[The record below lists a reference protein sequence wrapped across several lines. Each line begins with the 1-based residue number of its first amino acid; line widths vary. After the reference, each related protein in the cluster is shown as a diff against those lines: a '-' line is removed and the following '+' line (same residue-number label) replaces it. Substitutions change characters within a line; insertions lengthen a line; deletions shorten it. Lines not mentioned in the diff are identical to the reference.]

1 LFFKFLKHKFL
12 VPILLIVSSFLFWVI
27 HLNNFGGN
35 LLLTVPFMVT
45 GVYFALIY
53 YFTKNIWYSISIHFI
68 SNFALSVLPTI
79 YLLIMSNFIT
89 K

>member
-1 LFFKFLKHKFL
+1 MFG
-12 VPILLIVSSFLFWVI
+12 IV
-27 HLNNFGGN
+27 HLNNFGGS

-68 SNFALSVLPTI
+68 SNFALSALPAI
-79 YLLIMSNFIT
+79 FVLIMQIFVT